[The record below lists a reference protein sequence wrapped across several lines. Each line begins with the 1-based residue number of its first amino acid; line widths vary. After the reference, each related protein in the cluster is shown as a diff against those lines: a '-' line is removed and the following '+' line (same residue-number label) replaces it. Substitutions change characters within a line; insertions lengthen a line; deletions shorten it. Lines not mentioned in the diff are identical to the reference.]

1 MSNKIK
7 DAILNE
13 LEVPMNQIAERIIN
27 QEKAL
32 FLKKTGKE
40 MIISKWAEEMIRLS
54 LVIDLMKT
62 LQNYVKPT
70 DELENMK
77 WCEGGK
83 GIEISANILREGVSY
98 NFFTEAIYAGGY
110 NIQRLHLRYI
120 TKTKMPRIISDLA
133 KEYQEK
139 YKNLNKIEKLEKEIE
154 SYQLRIAKYQT
165 RIDYLTP
172 MTQYAY
178 PPYKEELLVELGKH
192 PMYGWRV
199 NKQYK
204 WEDIDQTY
212 YKKGKEEWEMEQQ
225 QLIIEGMISMI
236 EREVNQPKRYIQDYK
251 KKIVKMTIKIDN
263 LTIS

>member
-165 RIDYLTP
+165 RIDYLAP
-172 MTQYAY
+172 MNH
-178 PPYKEELLVELGKH
+178 EELVVELGKH
-192 PMYGWRV
+192 PSLGWRV
-199 NKQYK
+199 NKKYK

-225 QLIIEGMISMI
+225 QLISEGVISMI

-251 KKIVKMTIKIDN
+251 KNIVKMTIKIDN

>member
-98 NFFTEAIYAGGY
+98 NFFTEAIYAGGITS
-110 NIQRLHLRYI
+110 NVFTSDTSLKQRCHESLVIWLKNTKRS
-120 TKTKMPRIISDLA
+120 TKTLIR
-133 KEYQEK
+133 
-139 YKNLNKIEKLEKEIE
+139 
-154 SYQLRIAKYQT
+154 LR
-165 RIDYLTP
+165 
-172 MTQYAY
+172 
-178 PPYKEELLVELGKH
+178 
-192 PMYGWRV
+192 
-199 NKQYK
+199 N
-204 WEDIDQTY
+204 
-212 YKKGKEEWEMEQQ
+212 
-225 QLIIEGMISMI
+225 
-236 EREVNQPKRYIQDYK
+236 
-251 KKIVKMTIKIDN
+251 
-263 LTIS
+263 